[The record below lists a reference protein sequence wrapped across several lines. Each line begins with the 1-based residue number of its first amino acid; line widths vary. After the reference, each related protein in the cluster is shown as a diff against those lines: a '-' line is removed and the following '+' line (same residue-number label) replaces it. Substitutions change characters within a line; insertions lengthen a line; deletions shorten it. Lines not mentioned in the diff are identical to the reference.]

1 MFLSQLSLVIALAT
15 TEIWS
20 EEAHEKFKLP
30 DSVWVV
36 VARFL
41 CGTVLHF
48 NLQSEMRQGL
58 VVMKFSLNHPWKLK
72 SASKAW
78 LTGFAQTLMVIAV
91 EGVNL
96 VILCTNETVM
106 DVVMNFLA
114 LVVIADFDDF
124 IAVTLASDQ
133 LYKRFLAGDFVLKD
147 DRPDLD
153 HALTIESTT
162 SLLAAAKLEAHKL
175 K

>member
-58 VVMKFSLNHPWKLK
+58 VVMKFSLNHHWKLK

-114 LVVIADFDDF
+114 LVVIGLFLVRVARVGVVVAAVGAVPGVHDDGVQRVD
-124 IAVTLASDQ
+124 AV
-133 LYKRFLAGDFVLKD
+133 FHVGGGGVFVL
-147 DRPDLD
+147 RQ
-153 HALTIESTT
+153 
-162 SLLAAAKLEAHKL
+162 
-175 K
+175 

>member
-1 MFLSQLSLVIALAT
+1 
-15 TEIWS
+15 
-20 EEAHEKFKLP
+20 
-30 DSVWVV
+30 
-36 VARFL
+36 
-41 CGTVLHF
+41 
-48 NLQSEMRQGL
+48 MRQGL
-58 VVMKFSLNHPWKLK
+58 VVMKFSLNHPWKFK
-72 SASKAW
+72 SVSKAW
-78 LTGFAQTLMVIAV
+78 LTGFAQTLMVVAV

-133 LYKRFLAGDFVLKD
+133 LYKRFLAGEYEHKP

-162 SLLAAAKLEAHKL
+162 SSLAAAKLEAHKL